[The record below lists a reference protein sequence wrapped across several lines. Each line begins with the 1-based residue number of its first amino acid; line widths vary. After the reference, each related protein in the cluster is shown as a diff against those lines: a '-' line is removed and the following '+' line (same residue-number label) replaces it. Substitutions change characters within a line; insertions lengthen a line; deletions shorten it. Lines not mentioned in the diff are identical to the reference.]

1 MVIFIISLIRTLID
15 SKNLNVIISFS
26 IIDLMFTFI
35 GVLFPLMMFISSIG
49 TII

>member
-15 SKNLNVIISFS
+15 SKNLNVIISFA

-49 TII
+49 TLI